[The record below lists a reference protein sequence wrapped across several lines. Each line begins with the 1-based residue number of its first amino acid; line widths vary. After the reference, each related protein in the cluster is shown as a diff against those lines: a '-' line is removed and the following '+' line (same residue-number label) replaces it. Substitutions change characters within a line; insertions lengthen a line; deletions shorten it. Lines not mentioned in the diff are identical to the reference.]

1 MIVKRAVLKR
11 SNIDVFVDI
20 VVVIVIVIVILAIF
34 FIDQLLLLTSTTTE
48 TTMVLGRAITES
60 TTVKVER

>member
-1 MIVKRAVLKR
+1 MIVKRTLLKR

-34 FIDQLLLLTSTTTE
+34 FIDQLLLLTSTTI
-48 TTMVLGRAITES
+48 MVVVGRAIAEA
-60 TTVKVER
+60 TTVEVER